1 MMQSMEKIEIDAKTF
16 AGVIR
21 AAAQKIDWEEFG
33 ITIATTNPDLFIQT
47 VNKLTGSNW
56 EAQAAHMVDAGKSK
70 VDVVKYVR
78 DTAKTSLLEAKTW
91 VETHFPELDVPME

>member
-33 ITIATTNPDLFIQT
+33 ITVATMNPDLFIQIVDT
-47 VNKLTGSNW
+47 LTGRNW
-56 EAQAAHMVDAGKSK
+56 ENQVVNMVDAGKSK

-78 DTAKTSLLEAKTW
+78 DTAPMSLGEAKSW
-91 VETHFPELDVPME
+91 VESRFPQLDAPME